1 MVLLYGDHPDFIFSS
16 NHRLSGSRNERNMTF
31 SRCNGDSPVD
41 ILVCTNEIA
50 LAITTLLLIMIQLVK
65 IFAFNPFKT
74 KLNWKV
80 IWNFENTVELVVR
93 TFASLCL
100 IFQHDEPYLQ
110 YFSAIGIFFAFLGRF
125 FKQNRK

>member
-1 MVLLYGDHPDFIFSS
+1 MVSLYGDHPDFVFSS
-16 NHRLSGSRNERNMTF
+16 NHRLSESRNERNMTF

-41 ILVCTNEIA
+41 LLVCTNEIF

-125 FKQNRK
+125 FKQNPK